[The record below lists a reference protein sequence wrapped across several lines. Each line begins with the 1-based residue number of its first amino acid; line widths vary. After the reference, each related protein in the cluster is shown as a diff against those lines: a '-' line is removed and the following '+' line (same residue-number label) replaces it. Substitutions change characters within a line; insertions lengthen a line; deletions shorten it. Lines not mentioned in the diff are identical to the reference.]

1 MQPQSR
7 KSQFAL
13 HVKPNVQGSD
23 SEVKWGKRA
32 ISKVERPQHLK
43 ASKIVIYVLLL
54 FVVVLFIALALDL
67 LYSHS
72 NSLSPSFSIYLA
84 VLKMNSLARGP
95 RPCVSTLC
103 RCLQISTVR
112 QRQQPFQV
120 PIEAARKYN
129 KDNNNN
135 TKSNKQQICNTG
147 CTTETAT
154 LKSTF
159 LGTIGSTLGPHS
171 AAARSFASAWS
182 Q

>member
-1 MQPQSR
+1 
-7 KSQFAL
+7 
-13 HVKPNVQGSD
+13 
-23 SEVKWGKRA
+23 
-32 ISKVERPQHLK
+32 
-43 ASKIVIYVLLL
+43 
-54 FVVVLFIALALDL
+54 
-67 LYSHS
+67 
-72 NSLSPSFSIYLA
+72 
-84 VLKMNSLARGP
+84 MNSLARGP
-95 RPCVSTLC
+95 RPGVSTLC

-129 KDNNNN
+129 KDNN
-135 TKSNKQQICNTG
+135 NKQQICNTG

-182 Q
+182 QWDVTRRTLATTRIRWVPQLPTPLRSLHSTVAHLPLYSQAIRTVIILLSFVLLCYSTGQVRPQVGGGFSSGH

>member
-13 HVKPNVQGSD
+13 HIKPNPEGSD
-23 SEVKWGKRA
+23 SGVKWGKRA

-43 ASKIVIYVLLL
+43 ASKIVIYVLL
-54 FVVVLFIALALDL
+54 FVVVFLFIALALDL
-67 LYSHS
+67 LYSLTNS
-72 NSLSPSFSIYLA
+72 VSLSFSVSLA

-129 KDNNNN
+129 KDNKNN
-135 TKSNKQQICNTG
+135 SNKQQICNTG

>member
-13 HVKPNVQGSD
+13 HIKPNLEASD
-23 SEVKWGKRA
+23 SGVKWGKRA

-43 ASKIVIYVLLL
+43 ASKIVIYVLL

-67 LYSHS
+67 LYSLTNS
-72 NSLSPSFSIYLA
+72 VSLSFSVSLA

-129 KDNNNN
+129 KDNKNN
-135 TKSNKQQICNTG
+135 SNKQQICNTG

>member
-13 HVKPNVQGSD
+13 HIKPNPEGSD
-23 SEVKWGKRA
+23 SGVKWGKRA

-43 ASKIVIYVLLL
+43 ASKIVIYVLL
-54 FVVVLFIALALDL
+54 FVVVLFIALALNL
-67 LYSHS
+67 LYSLT
-72 NSLSPSFSIYLA
+72 NSVFLFLRLA

-120 PIEAARKYN
+120 PTEAARKYN

-135 TKSNKQQICNTG
+135 NSNKQQICNTG